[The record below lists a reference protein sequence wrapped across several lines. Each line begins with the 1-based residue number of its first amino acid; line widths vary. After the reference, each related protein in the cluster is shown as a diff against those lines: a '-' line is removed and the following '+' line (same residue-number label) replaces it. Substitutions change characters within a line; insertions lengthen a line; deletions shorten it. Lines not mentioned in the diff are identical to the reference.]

1 MGFRSKRQTIL
12 FAGGLTSMDQKETI
26 SLYKLGKKKWNKW
39 ANDLLARREE
49 LEKSGEWEDICY
61 ADFEDYIFEKDANF
75 SGFIFPDFAAY
86 TSAVFKEKAFFSRAI
101 FHGSAFFDKTTFQR
115 DTRFFDA
122 QFKSFAT
129 FSNATFEN
137 EITFS
142 SSNFK
147 VASLF
152 ESTTFTKIARFFHVK
167 FDSPSSF
174 RKATFLQDSDFET
187 IYADSLFSLEQVS
200 FSQPPDFRQAHFRE
214 APDLDRITIHAPPF
228 VDPDIAAQYRALKK
242 LAIQGHDHEQE
253 LNFFAGEL
261 EAKGTFFGYLYG
273 LFSNYGCSV
282 QLPLLAWLVTTLY
295 AAMGYHAFSIFGRF
309 KESSASAVENCPNLS
324 SAFELSAR
332 KALLAFGWEKS
343 VRLDQIYA
351 CLYGTQNG
359 YNGKLM
365 PHIPSWVSLGTL
377 AQGVLSAIF
386 IFLTLLAVRNRF
398 RIK

>member
-1 MGFRSKRQTIL
+1 
-12 FAGGLTSMDQKETI
+12 MDQKETI
-26 SLYKLGKKKWNKW
+26 ALYESALDKQDKDVWNKW
-39 ANDLLARREE
+39 ANEMLAKREE
-49 LEKSGEWEDICY
+49 LEKLGEWEKLSY
-61 ADFEDYIFEKDANF
+61 VDFEGYIFEKDANF
-75 SGFIFPDFAAY
+75 SGFIFPDFAVY
-86 TSAVFKEKAFFSRAI
+86 TSAVFEEKAFFSRAI
-101 FHGSAFFDKTTFQR
+101 FHGSAIFEKTTFQR

-137 EITFS
+137 EISFTTAT
-142 SSNFK
+142 FK
-147 VASLF
+147 VASNF
-152 ESTTFTKIARFFHVK
+152 ESTTFKGEATFLSVN
-167 FDSPSSF
+167 FDSPSF
-174 RKATFLQDSDFET
+174 FQKATFLQESHFDAINTKSSFFLT
-187 IYADSLFSLEQVS
+187 QTN
-200 FSQPPDFRQAHFRE
+200 FSQPPSFQQAHFKE
-214 APDLDRITIHAPPF
+214 APDLGSITIQAPPR

-253 LNFFAGEL
+253 LNFFASEL
-261 EAKGTFFGYLYG
+261 VAKGTLPGKLYG
-273 LFSNYGCSV
+273 LFSDYGRSF
-282 QLPLLAWLVTTLY
+282 QMPLLAWLVTTLY
-295 AAMGYHAFSIFGRF
+295 AAMGYHAFSILGRF

-359 YNGKLM
+359 YKNELM